1 MNKKIDIFDVFL
13 IVSYLFLTIIQVYF
27 VFFVLKLIFNF
38 FVYLKCFNY
47 LGLYISIILD
57 LFIIVMFFYIKKI
70 SLNDVKIYYLKQ
82 IFIFGYVVARFVWYI
97 LFIVMSVLLIVSG
110 GDNIG
115 IAILGLILFLVI
127 IIT

>member
-13 IVSYLFLTIIQVYF
+13 IVFYLFLTIIQVYF
-27 VFFVLKLIFNF
+27 VFFVLKLIFNSF
-38 FVYLKCFNY
+38 FYLKCFNY

-57 LFIIVMFFYIKKI
+57 LFIIGMFFYIKKI

-82 IFIFGYVVARFVWYI
+82 IFIFGYVVAKFVWYI
-97 LFIVMSVLLIVSG
+97 LFIIMSILLIISG

>member
-27 VFFVLKLIFNF
+27 VFFVLKLIFNS